1 MNNIKLM
8 FKYTKMLNV
17 LYVEDDAVLLKS
29 TKKVLDN
36 YFNKVDVAINGK
48 NGLQMYDEYNKKNNY
63 YYDLIITDINMPLMN
78 GIDMSK
84 EILDKNQMQSIIIIT
99 AYDEVEKLR
108 EAIDIGISGFIAKP
122 IKLDK
127 LNNIICRVSRAI
139 SDRAFVESH
148 INNIEELNIKLEEQ
162 NKELKI
168 KNEELDKSLR
178 MLNTVIH
185 KEQII
190 NPQKDIKVTD
200 VDAEAK
206 EQKLEQLRLLIQDD
220 LYELKE
226 ILSEIDVV
234 IIKIIN
240 DVSLINSNSFDEL
253 ILLFSRYASILSYYT
268 IFEELSCAMAD
279 FSVTLKE
286 NPLIENEKKIKN
298 VFMILESFMYVLNRW
313 HIDLSSEEEEKIN
326 AFDASIISD
335 MHTITNMW
343 IQKKEEEN
351 EGLDDI
357 FDF

>member
-48 NGLQMYDEYNKKNNY
+48 NGLQMYEEYNKKNGS

-343 IQKKEEEN
+343 IQKKEEVN